1 MPLNMSACGHDRFGT
16 GLIGVLETS
25 QFDSFVVGLSG
36 ILENAHLEVFNLMV
50 HLKIYNREG
59 YNRS

>member
-16 GLIGVLETS
+16 GLIGVLETW

-36 ILENAHLEVFNLMV
+36 VLENAHLEVFNGAPEN
-50 HLKIYNREG
+50 IQ
-59 YNRS
+59 